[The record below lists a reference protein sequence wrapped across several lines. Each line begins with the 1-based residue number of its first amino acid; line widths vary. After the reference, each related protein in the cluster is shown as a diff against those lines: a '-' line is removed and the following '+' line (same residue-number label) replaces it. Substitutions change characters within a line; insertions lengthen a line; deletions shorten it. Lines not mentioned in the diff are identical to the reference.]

1 MLIQIVVHTVEV
13 VQPLQL
19 WRYQHNDN
27 VTYNK
32 QLLIMA
38 LDHEAIYSAHS
49 DVVSIDDG
57 QGAFDKDGKS
67 VTIDSTKVAA
77 ARKALDDAAA
87 AIKYKSDRA
96 EAFAS
101 VGDQLDMQYWDK
113 KNGTTTWVDHV
124 AKVKADHPK
133 P

>member
-1 MLIQIVVHTVEV
+1 
-13 VQPLQL
+13 
-19 WRYQHNDN
+19 
-27 VTYNK
+27 
-32 QLLIMA
+32 MA

-49 DVVSIDDG
+49 DVVSIDDK

-101 VGDQLDMQYWDK
+101 VGDQLDMQYKDAV
-113 KNGTTTWVDHV
+113 NGTTTWKDHV
-124 AKVKADHPK
+124 AAVKAKYPK